1 MKKPSFVFFAVIA
14 FFSAFL
20 FTGQACNSMPSA
32 SGDLSASNEQQI
44 TPPFNVQI
52 VRVNYLGPKSVT
64 VISSVTALER
74 HFNIENLRQ
83 LAGILSPHDRLLNVI
98 TQYNDDF
105 FKENILVIAA
115 LTETSGSIRHEV
127 ERIDPNGS
135 IVIKRFSPMIGTS
148 DMAGW
153 NFFIEINNN
162 NRVNEYKLE
171 FIEVE
176 L

>member
-1 MKKPSFVFFAVIA
+1 MKRTRFIIFATAV

-20 FTGQACNSMPSA
+20 LMGQTCNSMPPA
-32 SGDLSASNEQQI
+32 SGDSNASNDQEI
-44 TPPFNVQI
+44 TPSFNVKI
-52 VRVNYLGPKSVT
+52 VRVNYLGPRSVT

-153 NFFIEINNN
+153 NIFIEINNN
-162 NRVNEYKLE
+162 DRVNEYKLE